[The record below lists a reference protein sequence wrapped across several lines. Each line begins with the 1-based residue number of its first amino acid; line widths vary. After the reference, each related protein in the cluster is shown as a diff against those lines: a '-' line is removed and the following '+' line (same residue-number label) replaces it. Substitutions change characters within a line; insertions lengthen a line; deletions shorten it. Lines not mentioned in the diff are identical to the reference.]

1 MDEVDSGWH
10 RRNVVLILA
19 TEKGQHTHT
28 HTHSFTLNTAEFWCV
43 DNIVSNPI
51 IDL

>member
-10 RRNVVLILA
+10 RRNEVLILS
-19 TEKGQHTHT
+19 TEKGQHT
-28 HTHSFTLNTAEFWCV
+28 HTHSFTLNTTEFWSV